1 MDAKRWQEVERLYH
15 AATKLAAPERA
26 DFLAAACVG
35 DEHLRL
41 EVESLL
47 KYDTRADDFIETS
60 ALRVTARAIQ
70 AERRELKSGQMF
82 GTYQVLGR
90 LGHGGMGVV
99 YKAHDTKLGRTVAL
113 KLLPVASA
121 VYGDEQSL
129 LLREARAASALSHPN
144 IATIYEVNEHDRI
157 GFIALEYVAGAS
169 LSSHPAGVPLKPT
182 RVIRI
187 GMQLADALD
196 EAHRR
201 GVIHRDIKPA
211 NIMLD
216 ARGQVKIL
224 DFGIAKLAD
233 RKPGET
239 GQLPHLS
246 GTTTPQGSA
255 PYVSPEQARGLA
267 LDHRTDIFSLGV
279 VLYEL
284 ATGRRAFRGDTSEE
298 TIRAVVGQPHAPP
311 RSINPDIPPRLEAI
325 INKCLEKDR
334 ARRYGDARE
343 LTRELAELLPVAD
356 VGAAL
361 MSKLSGTWA
370 AVKPPPVQAS
380 RANVESKKRSR
391 RVTANVAVA
400 VGVLL
405 IGFVSV
411 AVYLSLS
418 RGRTSPRPNK
428 KISSLAVLPFRP
440 LSPDAKDEFLGL
452 GLTDTLIN
460 RLSSIR
466 QLSVRSTEAVR
477 RYAREQENPVAA
489 GRELQVDAVLEG
501 NVRRIGDRI
510 RLTARLLEVS
520 GGTTLWAGEFD
531 EQFTDIFAVEDRLSR
546 NLTEAL
552 TLSLSTDELAQVEK
566 HYTRDAEAY
575 ALYLN
580 GRFSLNRFT
589 EDGTKL
595 AREYFRKAIEKD
607 PNYSQAYAGLA
618 ESFAFG
624 EIGLPP
630 EQAFPQAREAATR
643 ALKLDASLGEA
654 HAVLAQVE
662 FLNEW
667 NWGGAEREF
676 RLALALTPGLPEI
689 HHMYAHYL
697 AAMGRHD
704 EALSESKRFLE
715 LDPISPTPVQHL
727 GWHYLHTRQFDKAV
741 GQYKRVL
748 SMDPNYTEAHRQL
761 AEAYWLKGLLD
772 EAVTEMEKQLTLQGR
787 SREDVF
793 ALREAYKLSGWHGY
807 WRKRLDI
814 NFTRAKET
822 YIAPTTFAE
831 CYYRSGDHERT
842 LEWLEKAYQ
851 RRDHQLVYLNLTYDY
866 AELHSHPRFRNI
878 LSLMQLAPGV
888 SHQTASSG
896 SPRPLTAP

>member
-1 MDAKRWQEVERLYH
+1 MKAERWQEVERLYH
-15 AATKLAAPERA
+15 AASELAAGERA
-26 DFLAAACVG
+26 EFLASSCAG
-35 DEHLRL
+35 DESLRR

-47 KYDTRADDFIETS
+47 AYDVRADRFIETS
-60 ALRVTARAIQ
+60 ALRATARALHD
-70 AERRELKSGQMF
+70 ERRELKPGQMI
-82 GTYQVLGR
+82 GTYRVVER
-90 LGHGGMGVV
+90 IGHGGMGVV

-121 VYGDEQSL
+121 LYGDEQSL
-129 LLREARAASALSHPN
+129 LLREARAASVLTHPN

-157 GFIALEYVAGAS
+157 GFIALEYVEGSS
-169 LSSHPAGVPLKPT
+169 LGSLPAGIPLKTT

-196 EAHRR
+196 EAHRK

-224 DFGIAKLAD
+224 DFGIAKLTD

-239 GQLPHLS
+239 GQLPHHS
-246 GTTTPQGSA
+246 SPTVPQGSA
-255 PYVSPEQARGLA
+255 PYVSPEQARGLP

-284 ATGRRAFRGDTSEE
+284 STGRRAFRGDTAEE
-298 TIRAVVGQPHAPP
+298 TIRAVVGEPHPPP
-311 RSINPDIPPRLEAI
+311 RSLNPDIPPRLEAI

-334 ARRYGDARE
+334 ARRYNDAGE
-343 LTRELAELLPVAD
+343 LTKALAEIYPVTD

-361 MSKLSGTWA
+361 MSKMSGTWA
-370 AVKPPPVQAS
+370 IVKQPAVQGMAG
-380 RANVESKKRSR
+380 SR
-391 RVTANVAVA
+391 RWRLRSAAVTALAVSLA
-400 VGVLL
+400 VL
-405 IGFVSV
+405 IGSAALVFAYLNVSRRQ
-411 AVYLSLS
+411 S
-418 RGRTSPRPNK
+418 SPGASAR

-440 LSPDAKDEFLGL
+440 LSSDAKDEFLGL

-460 RLSSIR
+460 RLSSVR
-466 QLSVRSTEAVR
+466 QLNVRSTDAVR
-477 RYAREQENPVAA
+477 RYADRANRADREFSPLDA
-489 GRELQVDAVLEG
+489 GRELQVEAVLEG
-501 NVRRIGDRI
+501 NVRKAGDRI
-510 RLTARLLEVS
+510 RLTARLLDVAS
-520 GGTTLWAGEFD
+520 GATLWAGEFD

-552 TLSLSTDELAQVEK
+552 TLRLSTDELAQVEK

-589 EDGTKL
+589 EDGTKM
-595 AREYFRKAIEKD
+595 AREYFRKAIERD

-630 EQAFPQAREAATR
+630 EEAFPQAREAAAR
-643 ALKLDASLGEA
+643 ALALDSSLGAA

-662 FLNEW
+662 FLGEW
-667 NWGGAEREF
+667 DWNGAEHEF
-676 RLALALTPGLPEI
+676 QLALALTPNQPEI

-697 AAMGRHD
+697 TAMNRLD
-704 EALSESKRFLE
+704 EALSESRRFLE

-727 GWHYLHTRQFDKAV
+727 GWHYLYAHQFDKAV
-741 GQYKRVL
+741 EQYKRVL

-761 AEAYWLKGLLD
+761 ADAYWQKGLLD
-772 EAVTEMEKQLTLQGR
+772 ESVAEMEKQLTLQGR
-787 SREDVF
+787 SREDVV
-793 ALREAYKLSGWHGY
+793 ALREAYKLAGWHGY
-807 WRKRLDI
+807 WRKRLEI
-814 NFTRAKET
+814 NFARAREK
-822 YIAPTTFAE
+822 YIAPSTFAE
-831 CYYRSGDHERT
+831 CYSRAGDPAQA
-842 LEWLEKAYQ
+842 LDWLERAYE
-851 RRDHQLVYLNLTYDY
+851 RRDHQLVYLNLIYDY
-866 AELHSHPRFRNI
+866 KELRHDPRFQSI
-878 LSLMQLAPGV
+878 LTRMALPR
-888 SHQTASSG
+888 
-896 SPRPLTAP
+896 SPSR